1 MCPSTPI
8 NKVAWGDKLVLIRL
22 TKFQF
27 EPARFNAHRESALR
41 ALRYHNYPRTNQFEV
56 ASNLEGLQE
65 KFRVYNEDPLADA
78 LHERLDR
85 LASFEVKLGPEI
97 LSLLLELSD
106 KPVIKSRLEDLDLL
120 KEPDPDPGPPLRWK
134 DLIADNP
141 GSYDK
146 YLWYVKKR
154 SIVPEYMPRLDG
166 HWG

>member
-1 MCPSTPI
+1 MPIEKAHCERYAIITTPGQI
-8 NKVAWGDKLVLIRL
+8 
-22 TKFQF
+22 
-27 EPARFNAHRESALR
+27 SLR
-41 ALRYHNYPRTNQFEV
+41 W
-56 ASNLEGLQE
+56 
-65 KFRVYNEDPLADA
+65 
-78 LHERLDR
+78 

>member
-1 MCPSTPI
+1 
-8 NKVAWGDKLVLIRL
+8 
-22 TKFQF
+22 
-27 EPARFNAHRESALR
+27 
-41 ALRYHNYPRTNQFEV
+41 V